1 MMDKFINHY
10 NWHIH
15 YPDGDDEYWYLTV
28 ADAIAD
34 FGRLQVIHNGKCTID
49 LIELSAIRA
58 AREKS
63 AKMGGR
69 NDSRNAK

>member
-1 MMDKFINHY
+1 MDKFINHY
-10 NWHIH
+10 NWHICF
-15 YPDGDDEYWYLTV
+15 PDGENEYWYCTV
-28 ADAIAD
+28 AEAIAD
-34 FGRLQVIHNGKCTID
+34 FGRLQVIHNGKCTLD
-49 LIELSAIRA
+49 LIELSSIRA

>member
-1 MMDKFINHY
+1 MDKFINHY
-10 NWHIH
+10 NWHIR

-34 FGRLQVIHNGKCTID
+34 FGSLQVIHDGKCTLD

-69 NDSRNAK
+69 TDSRNAK

>member
-1 MMDKFINHY
+1 MKKNEIIRQVKN
-10 NWHIH
+10 
-15 YPDGDDEYWYLTV
+15 GLSS
-28 ADAIAD
+28 DAIAD